1 MTMDRQRRGS
11 GEGRPTWIQPLM
23 EWSSIQK
30 VKARLKGPLD
40 GVPAEIGNI
49 TLSNAGR
56 QLLAWWLEARGD
68 RAMPEAGDVNPRA
81 LVELLPYIRYLSWE
95 DEDRLVFRIFGS
107 ALAEATGTDIT
118 GYDMFAFSH
127 DEAGIDKV
135 RLKRI
140 HEQPCGIV
148 LVRDVFSKDGAC
160 YPCEFMTLPIAP
172 GPDGK
177 KRIIGTIVPAVQV
190 EEWKADL
197 IFDRI
202 LTLRRALYF
211 DTGAGVPPASLGL
224 EV

>member
-1 MTMDRQRRGS
+1 MTMRRGRGS

-40 GVPAEIGNI
+40 RVPAAVGNV

-56 QLLAWWLEARGD
+56 QARL
-68 RAMPEAGDVNPRA
+68 R
-81 LVELLPYIRYLSWE
+81 
-95 DEDRLVFRIFGS
+95 RL
-107 ALAEATGTDIT
+107 
-118 GYDMFAFSH
+118 
-127 DEAGIDKV
+127 
-135 RLKRI
+135 

-148 LVRDVFSKDGAC
+148 LVRDVFSKEGARF
-160 YPCEFMTLPIAP
+160 PCEFMTLPIAP

-177 KRIIGTIVPAVQV
+177 KRIIGTIVPAVHV
-190 EEWKADL
+190 EEWTADL

-202 LTLRRALYF
+202 LTLRRAVYF
-211 DTGAGVPPASLGL
+211 DTGAGVPPSSLGI